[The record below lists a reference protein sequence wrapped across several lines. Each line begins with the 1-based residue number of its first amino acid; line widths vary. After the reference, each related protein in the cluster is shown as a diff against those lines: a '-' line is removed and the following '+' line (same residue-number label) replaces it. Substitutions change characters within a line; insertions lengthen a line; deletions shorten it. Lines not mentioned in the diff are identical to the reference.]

1 MPYAYVGYFDKET
14 ELAIINLRIRIMEDA
29 DICDEMG
36 GGYRPHVTFFV
47 SAILDSGKESS
58 RFSNEVKNLK
68 KIDIALSRF
77 GYFSNNVSVTYL
89 CIEKDK
95 PLMDF
100 YYLVH
105 LINNRTNERNHLQKI
120 EDAWVPHCTLLN
132 RITNIDY
139 KTLTD
144 KNTPLI
150 KGKLSSIG
158 IIEFPNDRSVF
169 EEMLS

>member
-95 PLMDF
+95 PLMDLF
-100 YYLVH
+100 HLVH
-105 LINNRTNERNHLQKI
+105 MINNQNNEKNHLQKI
-120 EDAWVPHCTLLN
+120 EDEWIPHCTLSN
-132 RITNIDY
+132 RLTNRAY
-139 KTLTD
+139 KSLAD
-144 KNTPLI
+144 RVPPLI
-150 KGKLSSIG
+150 SGELSSIG
-158 IIEFPNDRSVF
+158 IIEFPNDRSIS
-169 EEMLS
+169 EDILS